1 MGESATPV
9 GWVIVERYIE
19 EGSDKQFYLMEAGY
33 VRNDFYTSEQSAKE
47 VADQLSVEF
56 LLSDILPQIGHW
68 LGADNDNLSDRTDEE
83 LCRLCYALTGANPD
97 TPEIARST
105 ISALWRGVD
114 RLPIEAAQESLWIL
128 EHFSCWR
135 VFKVKALFLA

>member
-1 MGESATPV
+1 MDDQDRTPI

-33 VRNDFYTSEQSAKE
+33 VRKDFYTSEQSAKE

-68 LGADNDNLSDRTDEE
+68 LEADNDNLSDRTDEE
-83 LCRLCYALTGANPD
+83 LCRLCYALTGINPSNPSEAED
-97 TPEIARST
+97 RITN
-105 ISALWRGVD
+105 LWRISS
-114 RLPIEAAQESLWIL
+114 LPVEAAQESLWIL
-128 EHFSCWR
+128 EHFDCWR
-135 VFKVKALFLA
+135 LFRVEALYLA

>member
-56 LLSDILPQIGHW
+56 LLGNILPQIGHW
-68 LGADNDNLSDRTDEE
+68 LGADEENLSSRTDEE
-83 LCRLCYALTGANPD
+83 LCRLCYALTGTNPD
-97 TPEIARST
+97 TPETASDI
-105 ISALWRGVD
+105 ISALWIID
-114 RLPIEAAQESLWIL
+114 HLPIESAQESLWLL